1 MAAAKEADM
10 AQGLRGL
17 KLIVA
22 EQGRTIQEL
31 KNTLGQ
37 QQEMIAR
44 LQRAASVKVR
54 NLIAGT
60 SQ

>member
-10 AQGLRGL
+10 AQELRGL

-31 KNTLGQ
+31 KITLGQ